1 MELKNYD
8 IVLFHYPCQD
18 GLASG
23 WVANYY
29 HKIINMQIELYPV
42 QHNHTIDINR
52 LHNKSVLF
60 CDYSPSLEILNLI
73 ENVAKKITILD
84 HHISAKKALENKS
97 YAIFDM
103 NKSGAGL
110 TWEYFFPDSNVPTF
124 IQMIQDR
131 DLWKWEISNS
141 KEFTSGLFTLC
152 DGYESYNFTE
162 LFNLIEDIYFSEDKF
177 NFCLDL
183 GKVISRANHNKA
195 KSIADS
201 ASKKIDNYKGH
212 KVCVV
217 NCSYEHASEVG
228 NLLSS
233 MNSID
238 FAVMWTYNNLND
250 NYHISL
256 RSCNKVDVS
265 QIASEYGG
273 GGHVNASGMTTK
285 IFPPALFS
293 EPAN

>member
-1 MELKNYD
+1 MEPKNYD

-23 WVANYY
+23 WIAHYY
-29 HKIINMQIELYPV
+29 HKLIDMSIELYPI
-42 QHNHTIDINR
+42 QHGHTIDITR
-52 LHNKSVLF
+52 LYNKTILF

-103 NKSGAGL
+103 KKSGAGL
-110 TWEYFFPDSNVPTF
+110 TWEYFFPDSQVPEF

-131 DLWKWEISNS
+131 DLWKWEIPRS
-141 KEFTSGLFTLC
+141 KEFTAGLFTLC
-152 DGYESYNFTE
+152 DGYENYNFVE
-162 LFNLIEDIYFSEDKF
+162 LFNLFDNINLSQDKF

-183 GKVISRANHNKA
+183 GKVINMANYNKA

-201 ASKKIDNYKGH
+201 ASKKIDSYKGH

-233 MNSID
+233 MESID
-238 FAVMWTYNNLND
+238 FAVMWTYNNVTD
-250 NYHISL
+250 YYHTSL

-265 QIASEYGG
+265 QIAKEYGG
-273 GGHVNASGMTTK
+273 GGHANASGMTTK

-293 EPAN
+293 EHVN